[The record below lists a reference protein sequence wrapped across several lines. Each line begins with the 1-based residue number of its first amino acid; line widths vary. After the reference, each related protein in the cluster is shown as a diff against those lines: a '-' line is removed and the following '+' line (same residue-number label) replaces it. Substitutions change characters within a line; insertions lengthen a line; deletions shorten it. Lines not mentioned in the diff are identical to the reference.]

1 MSYRLSFA
9 ISILKDQ
16 VKDEVVGYKFYKQG
30 YKFDFQPPKD
40 LADQLVGAMFY
51 VIGYFMGQQGAWG
64 VSQVHPSLDDHRFI
78 EQHRE
83 SRSKNAQTEKL
94 MNAKPD
100 ETTNKAQQMTIFYH
114 REVIVFDN
122 IPADRARD
130 LMLAARDY
138 PSSTGKTN
146 AHDYLIATS
155 NFPYN
160 ARDSD
165 QPIDHLRVQA
175 NGLDLLIARRASLN
189 KFLAKRKDRATVQ
202 APYPSPGAGPSMHEL
217 NFDINM

>member
-1 MSYRLSFA
+1 MTKVDTDVHDVMA
-9 ISILKDQ
+9 MD
-16 VKDEVVGYKFYKQG
+16 
-30 YKFDFQPPKD
+30 
-40 LADQLVGAMFY
+40 VGATEK
-51 VIGYFMGQQGAWG
+51 
-64 VSQVHPSLDDHRFI
+64 PSESSPMTTSDSYDDHRFI

-130 LMLAARDY
+130 LMLAAKDY

-160 ARDSD
+160 ARESD